1 MDSWFS
7 ELRSGTAPTST
18 RTSSTRTSSLA
29 TPIRKAKKKDS
40 GNFADRAKKAME
52 GAPKEKTKKKKK
64 KKRIEEETGSARR
77 EKPKARPGTSGELSD
92 LNRVLR
98 QQIQSQKD
106 TIQSHLSHSHSNLS
120 DATPPQSHTNPNS
133 NHTSP
138 SLIWDI
144 SNSSN
149 SNKRSPINIMD
160 GPYQDGSPRATPD
173 RIASP
178 IYTHQVDD
186 ADDAMGFAGDEGRA
200 SNPKK
205 TSPLVRSASS
215 AAILGVRSG
224 GSGMDSR
231 EAIMATLLNNMSL
244 DDDNIS
250 RRSSWGNVHE
260 AHLEVPDMPRQTIT
274 DRPQSASGKSRVS
287 SARLQRPQ
295 PYKVERT
302 RNKSASLTRR
312 KENAVRRA
320 AAAGAG
326 ENGRELWMQGG
337 GGDEQEVV
345 RPPSRQSNAF
355 PMSLAGNVGTSNG
368 GGSKVNKQGG
378 EADAK
383 GGSNNQT
390 DDQTEQDKSKLFPSK
405 RPRPSSRKKPPAKS
419 MFLNDAKLDSKREVV
434 TPHARHTTGWGDTPP
449 TSQESSPVV
458 QPTKSTDKNN
468 IILRTGSPSN
478 LSLGNPDEDIE
489 FIMSPV
495 PPTRVRE
502 IDERRDNPE
511 KDGFSEIEESG
522 LYEIKIE
529 VNNSRDQ
536 EANRTQQ
543 LSAKIS
549 ERISPLLGDE
559 EDEVLKN
566 LTSSSDSD
574 DKEPSQKAMEMGGLR
589 HSRMIRTAPS
599 TAAFLGASSLGN
611 VQPTPPEVRPDTVAA
626 TNGIGGDDMHD
637 SEDDYSDGCLSP
649 AFTPVANSAKGWTE
663 GTLEDDDLLLQ
674 SYNGD
679 DGLDEFDLDTNLGTD
694 FLSLFA
700 PSPPPQQMAR
710 NNQNMFT

>member
-1 MDSWFS
+1 
-7 ELRSGTAPTST
+7 
-18 RTSSTRTSSLA
+18 
-29 TPIRKAKKKDS
+29 
-40 GNFADRAKKAME
+40 
-52 GAPKEKTKKKKK
+52 
-64 KKRIEEETGSARR
+64 
-77 EKPKARPGTSGELSD
+77 TSGELSD

-106 TIQSHLSHSHSNLS
+106 SIQSRLSHSHSNLS
-120 DATPPQSHTNPNS
+120 DDNPPQHNHNHNLPHPNTTHTHNS

-149 SNKRSPINIMD
+149 SNKRSPINMMD
-160 GPYQDGSPRATPD
+160 GPYQDGSPRGTPD

-178 IYTHQVDD
+178 IFAHQVDD
-186 ADDAMGFAGDEGRA
+186 ADDAMGFGGEEGRV

-224 GSGMDSR
+224 GSGKDSR
-231 EAIMATLLNNMSL
+231 EAIMATLLNDMSL

-250 RRSSWGNVHE
+250 RRSSWGNVHD
-260 AHLEVPDMPRQTIT
+260 AHNPNKSPVSAVRVLDMPRQEIS

-287 SARLQRPQ
+287 SAGLQRPQ
-295 PYKVERT
+295 PYKAERI

-312 KENAVRRA
+312 RENAVRRA

-326 ENGRELWMQGG
+326 ENGRKLWMEGG
-337 GGDEQEVV
+337 TGDEQEVV

-355 PMSLAGNVGTSNG
+355 PMSLAGNPHTPNSGTPKS
-368 GGSKVNKQGG
+368 SKQT

-383 GGSNNQT
+383 SGSNNQT
-390 DDQTEQDKSKLFPSK
+390 EDQTEQDKSKLFPSK

-419 MFLNDAKLDSKREVV
+419 MFLNDAKLDTKREVV

-449 TSQESSPVV
+449 TSQENSPVV
-458 QPTKSTDKNN
+458 QPTKATDKNN

-536 EANRTQQ
+536 EANQAQNLT
-543 LSAKIS
+543 AKIS
-549 ERISPLLGDE
+549 ERISPLGVGDE
-559 EDEVLKN
+559 EDEVLKI

-574 DKEPSQKAMEMGGLR
+574 DKEPGQKAMEMGGLR

-599 TAAFLGASSLGN
+599 TAAFLSTSSLGN

-626 TNGIGGDDMHD
+626 TNGIGRDDMLD
-637 SEDDYSDGCLSP
+637 SEDDYSDGRLSP
-649 AFTPVANSAKGWTE
+649 AFTPVANKNNKGWTE

-700 PSPPPQQMAR
+700 PSPPPQQIGAKHH
-710 NNQNMFT
+710 QNMFT